1 MNRIAKAESMQ
12 RLFYILLIAL
22 SAGLWTSANAAK
34 LIMVEQEY
42 CEYCQAWN
50 ADIGVIYSKTEEG
63 KRAPLRRVD
72 ISETLPDDLSFITGL
87 VFTPTF
93 VLVEDG
99 KEIGR
104 LVGYAGESFFWGLLQ
119 KLIKKLP
126 IEKIQTGKSAPK

>member
-1 MNRIAKAESMQ
+1 MQTMQ
-12 RLFYILLIAL
+12 RLLFTLVVAAGI
-22 SAGLWTSANAAK
+22 GLWTSANAAK

-42 CEYCQAWN
+42 CEYCEAWN
-50 ADIGVIYSKTEEG
+50 ADVGGIYNKTEEG
-63 KRAPLRRVD
+63 KKAPLRRVD
-72 ISETLPDDLSFITGL
+72 INETLPDDLSFITGL

-126 IEKIQTGKSAPK
+126 VEKTQSGTLK

>member
-1 MNRIAKAESMQ
+1 MQ
-12 RLFYILLIAL
+12 RLFYILLIAI
-22 SAGLWTSANAAK
+22 SAGFWTSADAAK

-42 CEYCQAWN
+42 CEYCEAWN
-50 ADIGVIYSKTEEG
+50 ADVGGIYNKTEEG
-63 KRAPLRRVD
+63 KKAPLRRVD
-72 ISETLPDDLSFITGL
+72 INETLPDDLSFITGL

-104 LVGYAGESFFWGLLQ
+104 LVGYAGESFFWGLLA

-126 IEKIQTGKSAPK
+126 AEKTRNGNLK